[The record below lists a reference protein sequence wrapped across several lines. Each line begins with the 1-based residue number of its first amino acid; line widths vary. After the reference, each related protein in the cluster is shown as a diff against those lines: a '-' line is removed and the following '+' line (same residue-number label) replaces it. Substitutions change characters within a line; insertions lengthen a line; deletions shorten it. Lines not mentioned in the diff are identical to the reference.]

1 MHPYLCTP
9 PNLHMSDRSSS
20 VSLKIGQAQLLIFA
34 EYNGNQTCYSISADA
49 LTYISTDFLTYQYL
63 ACVFQFG
70 W

>member
-1 MHPYLCTP
+1 M
-9 PNLHMSDRSSS
+9 
-20 VSLKIGQAQLLIFA
+20 GQAQLLIFA